1 MNFIRTWNQNRKQII
16 IAILIVAFAILLI
29 RAINSIVGLQRRN
42 AMSNL
47 NVVNTTISDSSI
59 PTESVVSGEYLTDEL
74 ANRNANTIKE
84 FINFCNI
91 GDYKNAYN
99 LLSTEN
105 KEEVFKTAEDFK
117 TEYVDKIF
125 SNAKTYELELWFS
138 NNANYTYRVL
148 YYDNNILSTGQ
159 LNLDKNIE
167 DYITVVTDENH
178 EAKLNI
184 NGFIDKDNLN
194 KSEEIQDLKIT
205 IDDRMIY
212 RSYETYRITIENK
225 SDKTIILA
233 EEKNGNDICLIDNN
247 QVEYDSIISEIPPI
261 DLQIQPYSI
270 KTINIKFN
278 KMYGQ
283 TRTIEQMLFKGLIMD
298 KNEFENDSEN
308 YVKLKLGIII

>member
-1 MNFIRTWNQNRKQII
+1 MNFIRSWNQNRKQII
-16 IAILIVAFAILLI
+16 IAVIIVAFAILLI
-29 RAINSIVGLQRRN
+29 RAINGIVGQQRRN
-42 AMSNL
+42 EMANL
-47 NVVNTTISDSSI
+47 NNNTTTITNSNI
-59 PTESVVSGEYLTDEL
+59 PKESVISGETVSNEL
-74 ANRNANTIKE
+74 ANRNATIIKQ
-84 FINFCNI
+84 FIDFCNN
-91 GDYKNAYN
+91 GDYQNAYN
-99 LLSTEN
+99 LLSTEI
-105 KEEVFKTAEDFK
+105 KEEDFTTVEEFK

-125 SNAKTYELELWFS
+125 SNTKTYELELWFLY
-138 NNANYTYRVL
+138 NGNYTYRVL

-167 DYITVVTDENH
+167 DYLTITIDENS

-194 KSEEIQDLKIT
+194 ISEEIQNLKIT

-247 QVEYDSIISEIPPI
+247 QVEYDSVINEIPLI

-308 YVKLKLGIII
+308 YVKSRLSITI